1 MVSYS
6 LTRTACLLLLA
17 AVLPAVAAD
26 RITAPVDPGRT
37 ALLRGNVSLRVQARN
52 DRGRVAPDMPVRLAT
67 LHLKP
72 AAGLA
77 QFLADRQNPASPG
90 YRRWLTPE
98 QFADRFGLSSGDLDK
113 ITDWLRSEGLQIRDI
128 ARGRHWITF
137 SGTADQVSRAFHTEI
152 HRYVVNGKSHF
163 ANATEPSVPAALD
176 GVISAVRG
184 LDDFRLESQVVPMG
198 TGPSSTGRVLAPD
211 DLANIYDLKRLYD
224 AHIDGTGQTIAVLGQ
239 TAIQLS
245 DIDSFRTRFNLPANT
260 PQVMLYG
267 PDPGVRSADLPEADL
282 DLEWSGAVAR
292 NATIVYVYS
301 DDVITS
307 AQYAIDQNVAPVM
320 SLSYGGCEA
329 YYSNA
334 IQAVAQQ
341 ANAQGITWLASS
353 GDQGAVTCDYSD
365 ATPQATLGPTVT
377 SPASLPEV
385 TAVGGT
391 EFTDTGSNFWAANN
405 DANGASALSYIPEK
419 AWNDFSPTG
428 SIASFGTGGGASV
441 LFPKPAWQ
449 TGPGVPNDNAR
460 DLPDISLASSG
471 TVPYTS
477 NVNGK
482 QQLYGGTSLATPA
495 LAGLVAL
502 VNQHAGGGGL
512 GNINP
517 ALYRL
522 AQATQDVFHDVSAGN
537 NKAACQQGSPGC
549 VNGLV
554 GWNAGTGFDMTTG
567 LGSVDGYNLVME
579 WSTGLTTFTTLRVNP
594 NTALKLTDT
603 VQLLASITASGV
615 PPTGTV
621 AFLAN
626 QTTVGTAAVD
636 TSNGSA
642 IAAVLVSAGLLA
654 GGNGTVTAIYSGDGV
669 YNGSQ
674 GSARFAL
681 NVPPGAAFVVPFLL
695 PNPVYETAAF
705 ADWEFTVALA
715 EKAGVATS
723 ITAFTIDNN
732 NDLSLL
738 GPNPKL
744 AANGL
749 IAVNLAS
756 TGLKPPQNRVVS
768 FGGTDANG
776 IKWTQQ
782 VTVPFLAPL
791 GTQIAPGI
799 TLTSPTTTVQQ
810 NPRVDPASCAW
821 SLPVSVQETG
831 GYPILLTA
839 FSAGSTSLTSQIQA
853 IFGTTRLAPYG
864 ALRGTVCFSGS
875 TPPTAKSLQISGA
888 TALPTTVT
896 ATLPISF
903 SGPST
908 APATMSTPVQSVS
921 LDSASGNTT
930 ASLPLNLTGGVPQFT
945 TSVSPANR
953 TSAWLT
959 VTPAIAS
966 GSSPVNI
973 QASAAG
979 LSPGVYNAVVS
990 IQAVDAMPQVIQI
1003 PVTFV
1008 VGGSSTTQITAVGNA
1023 WTGNT
1028 TAAPGMILSV
1038 YGAQLASPVSQQATR
1053 LPLPLVLGG
1062 VSATVNG
1069 YSAPLYYVSP
1079 GQINLQVPYE
1089 AGAGQLVLAID
1100 NNGQIAS
1107 FPFTAAPA
1115 APGLNSAVY
1124 DNLTGAPVTAAQA
1137 GGGQVLLL
1145 FVTGE
1150 GDVTPT
1156 LGTGAT
1162 PSSSITDATK
1172 LPHPRLPLSLTI
1184 GGVSV
1189 TPLFAG
1195 IPSGLAGVT
1204 QIDFQIPANVPAGNQ
1219 PIVVTVGGV
1228 AAAPVNLNVTAATS
1242 N

>member
-6 LTRTACLLLLA
+6 LTRTLCLLLLA
-17 AVLPAVAAD
+17 ASVPAAAAD
-26 RITAPVDPGRT
+26 RITEAVDPARNVALKGSRRPRSASWRDQGPVD
-37 ALLRGNVSLRVQARN
+37 AA
-52 DRGRVAPDMPVRLAT
+52 MPVPFAT

-77 QFLADRQNPASPG
+77 QFLADQQNPASAS

-98 QFADRFGLSSGDLDK
+98 QFADRFGLSQADIDK
-113 ITDWLRSEGLQIRDI
+113 ITDWLRSEGLQIHDI

-137 SGTADQVSRAFHTEI
+137 SGTAGQMGRAFHTEI
-152 HRYVVNGKSHF
+152 HRYLVDGRPHF
-163 ANATEPSVPAALD
+163 ANATEPSIPAALA
-176 GVISAVRG
+176 GVVSGVRG
-184 LDDFRLESQVVPMG
+184 LDDFRLDSQAVPMG
-198 TGPSSTGRVLAPD
+198 TGPSSTGKILVPD
-211 DLANIYDLKRLYD
+211 DLAVIYDLKRLYD
-224 AHIDGTGQTIAVLGQ
+224 ARIDGTGQSIAVLGQ
-239 TAIQLS
+239 TAIHTS
-245 DIDSFRTRFNLPANT
+245 DIDSFRARFNLPANT
-260 PQVMLYG
+260 PQVILYG
-267 PDPGVRSADLPEADL
+267 PDPGVRSADLPEAAI

-292 NATIVYVYS
+292 NASIVYVYS
-301 DDVITS
+301 NDVITS
-307 AQYAIDQNVAPVM
+307 AEYAIDQNIAPVM

-329 YYSNA
+329 YNSNVL
-334 IQAVAQQ
+334 QALAQQ
-341 ANAQGITWLASS
+341 ANAQGITWLAAS
-353 GDQGAVTCDYSD
+353 GDQGAVTCDRDD
-365 ATPQATLGPTVT
+365 ATPQATLGPTVS
-377 SPASLPEV
+377 SPASIPEV

-391 EFTDTGSNFWAANN
+391 EFTDTGSNYWAAKN
-405 DANGASALSYIPEK
+405 DANGASALTYVPEK

-428 SIASFGTGGGASV
+428 SMVAFGTGGGASV

-471 TVPYTS
+471 TVPYAA
-477 NVNGK
+477 NVSGNQG
-482 QQLYGGTSLATPA
+482 LYGGTSLATPA

-502 VNQHAGGGGL
+502 VNQHAGGNRL

-522 AQATQDVFHDVSAGN
+522 AQATTDVFHDISTGN

-579 WSTGLTTFTTLRVNP
+579 WSTGLTTATTLLLNP
-594 NTALKLTDT
+594 NAVLNLTDT
-603 VQLLASITASGV
+603 VELLATIHASGT

-626 QTTVGTAAVD
+626 ETTVGTAAVD
-636 TSNGSA
+636 TSGGAPMAA
-642 IAAVLVSAGLLA
+642 IFVNAALIA
-654 GGNGTVTAIYSGDGV
+654 GGNETVTAIYSGDGV

-674 GSARFAL
+674 ASVRFAL
-681 NVPPGAAFVVPFLL
+681 NVPSGAAFVVPFVI

-705 ADWEFTVALA
+705 ADWEFVVGLA
-715 EKAGVATS
+715 EKGGVATS
-723 ITAFTIDNN
+723 ITAFTIDSN

-744 AANGL
+744 AANGTL
-749 IAVNLAS
+749 AAAVTS
-756 TGLKPPQNRVVS
+756 TGLKPPQNRLVS
-768 FGGTDANG
+768 FSGTDANG
-776 IKWTQQ
+776 NKWTQQ
-782 VTVPFLAPL
+782 LTVPFLAPL

-799 TLTSPTTTVQQ
+799 SLTSPTTTVQQ
-810 NPRVDPASCAW
+810 NTQADPACQW

-831 GYPILLTA
+831 GYAISLTA
-839 FSAGSTSLTSQIQA
+839 FSADSTSLTSQIQA
-853 IFGTTRLAPYG
+853 IFGTTRLAPFG

-875 TPPTAKSLQISGA
+875 TPPAAKSVQISG
-888 TALPTTVT
+888 TTNLPTTVT

-903 SGPST
+903 TGPST
-908 APATMSTPVQSVS
+908 APAAMSTPVQSVS
-921 LDSASGNTT
+921 LDSTSGNTT

-953 TSAWLT
+953 TSAWLS

-990 IQAVDAMPQVIQI
+990 IQAMDALPQVIQI

-1008 VGGSSTTQITAVGNA
+1008 VGGSSTTKISAVSNA

-1038 YGAQLASPVSQQATR
+1038 YGTQLASPVAQTATK

-1069 YSAPLYYVSP
+1069 FSAPLYYASASQV
-1079 GQINLQVPYE
+1079 NLQVPYE
-1089 AGAGQLVLAID
+1089 AGAGQAVLAIN

-1107 FPFTAAPA
+1107 FPFTVAPA
-1115 APGLNSAVY
+1115 APGLNTGVY
-1124 DNLTGAPVTAAQA
+1124 DNLTGAPVTTAQA
-1137 GGGQVLLL
+1137 GGGEVLLL
-1145 FVTGE
+1145 FLTGD

-1162 PSSSITDATK
+1162 PSSSITDPTK
-1172 LPHPRLPLSLTI
+1172 LPHSRLPLTLTI

-1195 IPSGLAGVT
+1195 IPSGLAGAT
-1204 QIDFQIPANVPAGNQ
+1204 QIDFQIPANVPIGTQ

-1228 AAAPVNLNVTAATS
+1228 AAPPVNLNVTAGSS

>member
-1 MVSYS
+1 MVPYS
-6 LTRTACLLLLA
+6 LTRTTCLLLLA
-17 AVLPAVAAD
+17 ALALAAAQD

-37 ALLRGNVSLRVQARN
+37 ALLKGNVPPRVQAWN
-52 DRGRVAPDMPVRLAT
+52 DRGRVDPYMSVPFAT

-77 QFLADRQNPASPG
+77 QFLADQQNSASPD

-98 QFADRFGLSSGDLDK
+98 QFADRFGLSAGDLDK
-113 ITDWLRSEGLQIRDI
+113 IANWLRSEGLQIHNI

-152 HRYVVNGKSHF
+152 HRYLVNGEPHF
-163 ANATEPSVPAALD
+163 ANATEPSVPAAIA
-176 GVISAVRG
+176 GVVSAVRG
-184 LDDFRLESQVVPMG
+184 LDDFRLESEAVPMG

-211 DLANIYDLKRLYD
+211 DLAVIYDLKRLYD
-224 AHIDGTGQTIAVLGQ
+224 ARIDGTGQTIAILGQ
-239 TAIQLS
+239 TAIDLS
-245 DIDSFRTRFNLPANT
+245 DIQSFRTRFNLPANT

-267 PDPGVRSADLPEADL
+267 PDPGVRSADLPEADV

-301 DDVITS
+301 GDVITS

-329 YYSNA
+329 YNSNA

-353 GDQGAVTCDYSD
+353 GDEGAVTCDRND
-365 ATPQATLGPTVT
+365 ATPQATLGPTVS

-391 EFTDTGSNFWAANN
+391 EFTNTGSNYWAANS
-405 DANGASALSYIPEK
+405 DANGASALSYVPEK

-428 SIASFGTGGGASV
+428 SIATFGTGGGASV

-471 TVPYTS
+471 TVPYTA

-482 QQLYGGTSLATPA
+482 PALYGGTSLATPA

-502 VNQHAGGGGL
+502 VNQHAGTNGL

-537 NKAACQQGSPGC
+537 NKAACLQGSPGC

-579 WSTGLTTFTTLRVNP
+579 WSTGLTTFTTLQVSP
-594 NTALKLTDT
+594 NTALNLTDT
-603 VQLLASITASGV
+603 GELIAAITASGV

-626 QTTVGTAAVD
+626 ETTVGTAAVD
-636 TSNGSA
+636 TSNGSPA
-642 IAAVLVSAGLLA
+642 AAVSVSAAVLA
-654 GGNGTVTAIYSGDGV
+654 GGNGTVTALYSGDSV

-681 NVPPGAAFVVPFLL
+681 RVPAGAAFVVPFAI
-695 PNPVYETAAF
+695 PNPVYQTAAY
-705 ADWEFTVALA
+705 ANWEFTVGLA

-723 ITAFTIDNN
+723 ITAFTIDTN

-744 AANGL
+744 AANGIL
-749 IAVNLAS
+749 AANLAS

-768 FGGTDANG
+768 FSGTDANG
-776 IKWTQQ
+776 IKWTQKL
-782 VTVPFLAPL
+782 TVPFLAPL

-799 TLTSPTTTVQQ
+799 SLTSPTTTVQQ
-810 NPRVDPASCAW
+810 NPQADPSCQW

-831 GYPILLTA
+831 GYPISLTA
-839 FSAGSTSLTSQIQA
+839 FSAGGTSLTSRIQT
-853 IFGTTRLAPYG
+853 IFGTTRLAPFG
-864 ALRGTVCFSGS
+864 ALRGIVCFSGS
-875 TPPTAKSLQISGA
+875 TPPAAKSVQISG
-888 TALPTTVT
+888 TTSLPTTVT

-903 SGPST
+903 TGPAT
-908 APATMSTPVQSVS
+908 APAAMSTPVQSVA

-930 ASLPLNLTGGVPQFT
+930 ASLPLNLIGGVPQFT

-966 GSSPVNI
+966 GSSSVNI

-990 IQAVDAMPQVIQI
+990 IQAVDALPQVIQI

-1038 YGAQLASPVSQQATR
+1038 YGTQLANPVSQQATR

-1069 YSAPLYYVSP
+1069 FSAPLYYVSP

-1089 AGAGQLVLAID
+1089 AGAGRAVLAID

-1115 APGLNSAVY
+1115 SPGLNSAVY
-1124 DNLTGAPVTAAQA
+1124 DNSTGAPVTAAQA

-1162 PSSSITDATK
+1162 PSSTITDPTK
-1172 LPHPRLPLSLTI
+1172 LPHSRLPLTLTI
-1184 GGVSV
+1184 GGIGV

-1195 IPSGLAGVT
+1195 IPAGLAGAT

>member
-1 MVSYS
+1 M
-6 LTRTACLLLLA
+6 
-17 AVLPAVAAD
+17 
-26 RITAPVDPGRT
+26 
-37 ALLRGNVSLRVQARN
+37 
-52 DRGRVAPDMPVRLAT
+52 
-67 LHLKP
+67 
-72 AAGLA
+72 
-77 QFLADRQNPASPG
+77 
-90 YRRWLTPE
+90 
-98 QFADRFGLSSGDLDK
+98 
-113 ITDWLRSEGLQIRDI
+113 
-128 ARGRHWITF
+128 
-137 SGTADQVSRAFHTEI
+137 
-152 HRYVVNGKSHF
+152 NGQPHF
-163 ANATEPSVPAALD
+163 ANATEPSVPAALA
-176 GVISAVRG
+176 GVVSGVRG
-184 LDDFRLESQVVPMG
+184 LDDFHLDSQAVPMG

-211 DLANIYDLKRLYD
+211 DLAVIYDLKRLYD
-224 AHIDGTGQTIAVLGQ
+224 ARIDGTGQTIAVLGQ
-239 TAIQLS
+239 TAVDLS
-245 DIDSFRTRFNLPANT
+245 DIQSFRTRFNLPANT

-267 PDPGVRSADLPEADL
+267 PDPGTRSADLPEADI

-292 NATIVYVYS
+292 NATILYVYS
-301 DDVITS
+301 NDVITS
-307 AQYAIDQNVAPVM
+307 AEYAIDQNLAPVM

-329 YYSNA
+329 YNSNA
-334 IQAVAQQ
+334 IQALAQQ
-341 ANAQGITWLASS
+341 ANAQGITWLAAS
-353 GDQGAVTCDYSD
+353 GDQGAVTCDRND
-365 ATPQATLGPTVT
+365 ATPQATLGPTVS

-391 EFTDTGSNFWAANN
+391 EFTDTGTNYWAAKN
-405 DANGASALSYIPEK
+405 DANGASALTYVPEK

-428 SIASFGTGGGASV
+428 SIAAFGTGGGASV

-471 TVPYTS
+471 TVPYTA
-477 NVNGK
+477 NVNGG
-482 QQLYGGTSLATPA
+482 QHQYGGTSLATPA

-502 VNQHAGGGGL
+502 VNQHAGGNGL

-522 AQATQDVFHDVSAGN
+522 AQATQDVFHDISAGN

-579 WSTGLTTFTTLRVNP
+579 WSTGLTTVTTLLLNP
-594 NTALKLTDT
+594 NAVLNLTDT
-603 VQLLASITASGV
+603 VELLATIHASGT

-626 QTTVGTAAVD
+626 ETTVGTAAVD
-636 TSNGSA
+636 TSGGAPMAA
-642 IAAVLVSAGLLA
+642 IFVNATLIA

-674 GSARFAL
+674 ASVRFAL
-681 NVPPGAAFVVPFLL
+681 NVPSGSAFVVPFVI

-705 ADWEFTVALA
+705 ADWEFTVGLA
-715 EKAGVATS
+715 EKGGVATS
-723 ITAFTIDNN
+723 ITAFTIDSN

-744 AANGL
+744 AANGTL
-749 IAVNLAS
+749 AANIAS
-756 TGLKPPQNRVVS
+756 TGLKPPQNRVVTFS
-768 FGGTDANG
+768 GTDANG

-782 VTVPFLAPL
+782 LTVPFLAPL

-799 TLTSPTTTVQQ
+799 SLTSPTTTVQQ
-810 NPRVDPASCAW
+810 NPQADPSCQW

-831 GYPILLTA
+831 GYAISLTA
-839 FSAGSTSLTSQIQA
+839 FSAGGTSLTSQIQT
-853 IFGTTRLAPYG
+853 IFGTTRLAPFG

-875 TPPTAKSLQISGA
+875 TPPAAKSVQISG
-888 TALPTTVT
+888 TTNLPTTVT

-903 SGPST
+903 TGPST
-908 APATMSTPVQSVS
+908 APAVMSTPVQSVS

-930 ASLPLNLTGGVPQFT
+930 ASLPLNLTGGGPQFT

-953 TSAWLT
+953 TSAWLS

-990 IQAVDAMPQVIQI
+990 IQAVDALPQVIQI

-1008 VGGSSTTQITAVGNA
+1008 VGGSSTTRISGVGNA

-1038 YGAQLASPVSQQATR
+1038 YGTQLANPVSQSATR

-1062 VSATVNG
+1062 TSATVNG
-1069 YSAPLYYVSP
+1069 FSAPLYYASA

-1089 AGAGQLVLAID
+1089 AGAGQAVLAIN

-1107 FPFTAAPA
+1107 FPFIVAPA

-1124 DNLTGAPVTAAQA
+1124 DNQTGAPVTTAQA

-1162 PSSSITDATK
+1162 PSSSITDPTK
-1172 LPHPRLPLSLTI
+1172 LPHSRLPLTLTI
-1184 GGVSV
+1184 GGVTV

-1195 IPSGLAGVT
+1195 IPSGLAGTT
-1204 QIDFQIPANVPAGNQ
+1204 QIDFQIPATVPAGTQ

-1228 AAAPVNLNVTAATS
+1228 AAPPINLNVTAATS